1 VAGVQPAAPIERR
14 AAIARVRWHAPLVT
28 LHVLYAGADRF
39 VAALVPK
46 LGGLAQEAFA
56 RLTDADLA
64 RIAALPVPVALL
76 RERVAARLASCPI
89 EDFRIDFEDG
99 YGLRPHDEEDRDAD
113 EAGRRIA
120 EGERAGTLPPF
131 LGVRLAPLEPGSRA
145 RALRTLDRVL
155 AAMVAGGGARPLR
168 ITLPKVSSRAEVE
181 ALARELAA
189 AERTHG
195 LPAGSLGIELMLEH
209 PRALLDE
216 RGAVPIR
223 GLVEA
228 GEGRVLSCHLGT
240 YDLTAALGVPG
251 WAQRPDHPVAATART
266 LALLALAGTGVRFY
280 DGATTRLPL
289 PVVRAPRSNADHA
302 ANHEAIVGAM
312 AEHAAHVRR
321 ALSEGIEAGWDLHP
335 AQIPARLVAVH
346 ASYLAEHGSMG
357 ERLLRLVDR
366 QARATATG
374 TAFDDAATGRALV
387 SFFERGRA
395 VGALTDADLEAAG
408 VARAPAAWRS

>member
-1 VAGVQPAAPIERR
+1 MTV
-14 AAIARVRWHAPLVT
+14 
-28 LHVLYAGADRF
+28 HVLYAGADRF

-46 LGGLAQEAFA
+46 LGDLARHAFA

-64 RIAALPVPVALL
+64 RVAALPVPVPLL
-76 RERVAARLASCPI
+76 RERVAARLRSCPI

-99 YGLRPHDEEDRDAD
+99 YGLRPHEEEDRDAD
-113 EAGRRIA
+113 AAGQRIA
-120 EGERAGTLPPF
+120 EGERAGTLPPG
-131 LGVRLAPLEPGSRA
+131 LGVRLRPFEPSSRA

-155 AAMVAGGGARPLR
+155 AAMVAGGGARPLAV
-168 ITLPKVSSRAEVE
+168 TLPKVASTAEVE
-181 ALARELAA
+181 ALARTLGA

-195 LPAGSLGIELMLEH
+195 LAAGSLAIELMLEH
-209 PRALLDE
+209 PRAFLDAH
-216 RGAVPIR
+216 GAVPIR
-223 GLVEA
+223 ALVEA
-228 GEGRVLSCHLGT
+228 GEGRVRSCHLGT

-251 WAQRPDHPVAATART
+251 WAQRPDHPAAATART

-289 PVVRAPRSNADHA
+289 PVVREPRSEADHA

-321 ALSEGIEAGWDLHP
+321 ASSEGIEAGWDLHP

-346 ASYLAEHGSMG
+346 ASYLAEHGAMG

-366 QARATATG
+366 HARATATG

-395 VGALTDADLEAAG
+395 VGALRDEELEAAG
-408 VARAPAAWRS
+408 VSRAPAAWRS